1 MNLRKFSL
9 NRRARD
15 YWDSDRSFWNGQWES
30 HKKTAARIV
39 TSRVLPGRYPA
50 AGGGA
55 NFSRSTADNG
65 RSFSKSVIQPIS
77 AMNPL

>member
-1 MNLRKFSL
+1 MNPSKFSL

-39 TSRVLPGRYPA
+39 ASRVLPGRQPA

-55 NFSRSTADNG
+55 NFSRSTQATGD
-65 RSFSKSVIQPIS
+65 
-77 AMNPL
+77 PLANR